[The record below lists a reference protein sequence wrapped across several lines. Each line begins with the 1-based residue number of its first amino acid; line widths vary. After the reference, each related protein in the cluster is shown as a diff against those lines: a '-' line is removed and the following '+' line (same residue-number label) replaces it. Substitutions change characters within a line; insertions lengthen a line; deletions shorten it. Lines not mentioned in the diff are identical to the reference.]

1 MRALDYIWPM
11 EQHSRIAIMAKR
23 ALILAVLAFIV
34 FVFGTFAVNF
44 YRNYQS
50 GDPVSP
56 GIIFE
61 RSDRPPRV

>member
-1 MRALDYIWPM
+1 M
-11 EQHSRIAIMAKR
+11 EQHSRTAMVAKR
-23 ALILAVLAFIV
+23 ALILALLAFIL

-50 GDPVSP
+50 GDPAEP

-61 RSDRPPRV
+61 RSDRPPRA